1 MRGNKEHQEICV
13 VGRLFS
19 LEALV
24 FLMGVVSLIYGL
36 ATARLAN
43 IIIGAL
49 MLSRPAVVS
58 WFGGIDG
65 QSDPSP
71 NGPAAGDG

>member
-1 MRGNKEHQEICV
+1 MRGNKENQEISV

-24 FLMGVVSLIYGL
+24 LLMGAVSLIYGL

-43 IIIGAL
+43 IIIGVLVLVAAL
-49 MLSRPAVVS
+49 LLARI
-58 WFGGIDG
+58 WRRGRLK
-65 QSDPSP
+65 
-71 NGPAAGDG
+71 

>member
-1 MRGNKEHQEICV
+1 MNGNKENQEISV

-24 FLMGVVSLIYGL
+24 LLMGAVSLIYGL

-43 IIIGAL
+43 IIIGVLVLVAAL
-49 MLSRPAVVS
+49 LLARI
-58 WFGGIDG
+58 WRRGRLK
-65 QSDPSP
+65 
-71 NGPAAGDG
+71 

>member
-1 MRGNKEHQEICV
+1 MRGKKEHQEICV

-36 ATARLAN
+36 AAARLAN

-49 MLSRPAVVS
+49 VLVIAVLLARV
-58 WFGGIDG
+58 WRRV
-65 QSDPSP
+65 QLK
-71 NGPAAGDG
+71 

>member
-49 MLSRPAVVS
+49 ILVVTVLLARVLRRV
-58 WFGGIDG
+58 
-65 QSDPSP
+65 QLK
-71 NGPAAGDG
+71 

>member
-36 ATARLAN
+36 ATGRLAN

-49 MLSRPAVVS
+49 ILVVTILLARV
-58 WFGGIDG
+58 WRRVQIKKA
-65 QSDPSP
+65 P
-71 NGPAAGDG
+71 

>member
-24 FLMGVVSLIYGL
+24 FVMGVVSLVYGL
-36 ATARLAN
+36 LTGRLAS
-43 IIIGAL
+43 IVVGAL
-49 MLSRPAVVS
+49 VLVVALLLARV
-58 WFGGIDG
+58 WRRVRIK
-65 QSDPSP
+65 
-71 NGPAAGDG
+71 

>member
-1 MRGNKEHQEICV
+1 MRGNKEHQEIFV

-36 ATARLAN
+36 ATDRLLN

-49 MLSRPAVVS
+49 VLVVTLLLARV
-58 WFGGIDG
+58 WRRVQIKKA
-65 QSDPSP
+65 P
-71 NGPAAGDG
+71 

>member
-24 FLMGVVSLIYGL
+24 FLMGVVSLVYGL
-36 ATARLAN
+36 AAARLAN

-49 MLSRPAVVS
+49 VLVVAVLLARV
-58 WFGGIDG
+58 WRRA
-65 QSDPSP
+65 QLK
-71 NGPAAGDG
+71 

>member
-24 FLMGVVSLIYGL
+24 FLMGVVSLVYGL
-36 ATARLAN
+36 ATDRLAN

-49 MLSRPAVVS
+49 ILVATVLLARFWRRA
-58 WFGGIDG
+58 
-65 QSDPSP
+65 QLK
-71 NGPAAGDG
+71 

>member
-49 MLSRPAVVS
+49 ILVVAVILARV
-58 WFGGIDG
+58 WRRV
-65 QSDPSP
+65 QLK
-71 NGPAAGDG
+71 

>member
-1 MRGNKEHQEICV
+1 MVNGNKENQEISV

-24 FLMGVVSLIYGL
+24 LLMGAVSLIYGL

-43 IIIGAL
+43 IIIGVLVLVAAL
-49 MLSRPAVVS
+49 LLARI
-58 WFGGIDG
+58 WRRGRLK
-65 QSDPSP
+65 
-71 NGPAAGDG
+71 